1 MQEDPI
7 LRGYEL
13 CLIFHPETADSEIT
27 TIVNGIDEL
36 IVRYKGSVLKH
47 EKWGKKNLK
56 YPIKKQ
62 TKGYYYFLYFM
73 VDPPVLQE
81 LDRLIRYNE
90 AIMRYA
96 VMALDKNFSPE
107 QLSQQT
113 RPGETTVEE
122 ALESATSDTSE
133 HNQSDAGE
141 A

>member
-1 MQEDPI
+1 

-13 CLIFHPETADSEIT
+13 CLIFQPETADSDIA

-36 IVRYKGSVLKH
+36 IVRHKGSVLKH

-56 YPIKKQ
+56 YQIKKQ
-62 TKGYYYFLYFM
+62 SKGFYYFLYFM
-73 VDPPVLQE
+73 ADPPVLRE
-81 LDRLIRYNE
+81 LDRIIRYNE

-96 VMALDKNFSPE
+96 VMTLDKHFSPE

-113 RPGETTVEE
+113 RPAEAAAEE
-122 ALESATSDTSE
+122 AHESAAPETSE
-133 HNQSDAGE
+133 QKQSDAGE